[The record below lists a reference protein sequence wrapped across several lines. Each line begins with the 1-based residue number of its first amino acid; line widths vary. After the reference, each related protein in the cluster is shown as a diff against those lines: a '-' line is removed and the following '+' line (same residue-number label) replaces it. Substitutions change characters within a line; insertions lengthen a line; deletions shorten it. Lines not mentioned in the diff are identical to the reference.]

1 MSNIVLSD
9 LKKLDFSTTM
19 TDVEVVEST
28 KNLSG
33 ANTSVSELSEVDLK
47 EARTSSATVYV
58 PATVVSDQDLN
69 KSKVYFD
76 LENYPF
82 YQAAKEIVS
91 KDVKPKGVFRF
102 RRTVNQNKDNTIFA
116 TDLVVLTDL
125 LGEPVDINIKQTNQS
140 LVPSHTIVM
149 VNFGGGTMAHIEYT
163 VSDHERIELEW
174 SGDKNIIEF
183 DSNEMRGIK
192 PGNMTR
198 LPLMYSVDT
207 ILETAHEVDEELLT
221 SLNRFKDLLN
231 GGANK

>member
-1 MSNIVLSD
+1 MSNIVLSE

-28 KNLSG
+28 KNLSK
-33 ANTSVSELSEVDLK
+33 ANTSVSELSEANLK
-47 EARTSSATVYV
+47 DARESSTALYV
-58 PATVVSDQDLN
+58 PATVVQKQDVG

-82 YQAAKEIVS
+82 YQAAKEIIS
-91 KDVKPKGVFRF
+91 RNAKPKGVFRY
-102 RRTVNQNKDNTIFA
+102 RRTVDQNKDNTVFA
-116 TDLVVLTDL
+116 TDLFVLTEL
-125 LGEPVDINIKQTNQS
+125 LGEPVDINIKQTDQS
-140 LVPSHTIVM
+140 RVPSHTIVM

-183 DSNEMRGIK
+183 DSNEMRGIT
-192 PGNMTR
+192 PGNMTN

-207 ILETAHEVDEELLT
+207 ILETAHEVDEDLLN
-221 SLNRFKDLLN
+221 SLDRFKELLN